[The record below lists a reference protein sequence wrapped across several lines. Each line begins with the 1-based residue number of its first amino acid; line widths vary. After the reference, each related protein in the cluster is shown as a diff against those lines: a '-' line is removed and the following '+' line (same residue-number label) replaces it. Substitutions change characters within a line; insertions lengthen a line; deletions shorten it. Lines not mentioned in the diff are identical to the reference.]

1 VFAPG
6 TEILIASEPRE
17 VMQILREMSNDRR
30 LGIAANARARLL
42 REHTPAHRARQLET
56 YYLEALEQ
64 RPYVSNANRR
74 PIELEEAK

>member
-1 VFAPG
+1 MP
-6 TEILIASEPRE
+6 
-17 VMQILREMSNDRR
+17 NDRR

-64 RPYVSNANRR
+64 RPYVNSASKR
-74 PIELEEAK
+74 PVELEEAK